1 MTTAGVLFMSIS
13 IASVLTLL
21 VSCYWRILRQPR

>member
-13 IASVLTLL
+13 IASVLALL